1 MMFLAKKPS
10 FDIVTALP
18 MFALWIFIVLVCT
31 YSISKSKLDK
41 RYKYLLYMVSVIIG
55 WLVLGAIPNAVL
67 PIQQILITISNAGPI
82 AQIIPMI
89 VIVSLLLA
97 STLLIGRMFCG
108 FACPLGA
115 LQEFISNLTFK
126 SSIKKQKK
134 VKYYFK
140 IPQKYSKIIRWS
152 FFALIIITTIFVNF
166 ALLQY
171 VNPFLGFNLIR
182 AASLIVILFPIMSL
196 ILTIIL
202 SLFMYR
208 PWCQLFCP
216 FGATASILS
225 RFSRYK
231 YRRTED
237 CTQCELCEQICPTE
251 EAYENSS
258 KSECYYCGRCVEI
271 CPQDAIKFGKK
282 R

>member
-1 MMFLAKKPS
+1 MMFQGKQAS
-10 FDIVTALP
+10 FDIATALP
-18 MFALWIFIVLVCT
+18 MFILWIFIVSICT
-31 YSISKSKLDK
+31 YSIYKSKLAK
-41 RYKYLLYMVSVIIG
+41 KYKYLLYTISIIIG
-55 WLVLGAIPNAVL
+55 GLVLGAIPNAVL
-67 PIQQILITISNAGPI
+67 PIQQILITISKAGPI

-115 LQEFISNLTFK
+115 LQEFISNLRIK
-126 SSIKKQKK
+126 SSVKKQKE

-140 IPQKYSKIIRWS
+140 IPQKYSKIIRWA
-152 FFALIIITTIFVNF
+152 FFALIIVTTIFVNF

-171 VNPFLGFNLIR
+171 INPFLGFNLIK
-182 AASLIVILFPIMSL
+182 AASLTVILFPLISL

-202 SLFMYR
+202 SFFIYR

-231 YRRTED
+231 YRRTDD
-237 CTQCELCEQICPTE
+237 CTQCELCEQICPTD
-251 EAYENSS
+251 EAYEDSS
-258 KSECYYCGRCVEI
+258 KSECYFCGRCVDI

-282 R
+282 

>member
-1 MMFLAKKPS
+1 MMLLAKKPS
-10 FDIVTALP
+10 FDLVTAFP
-18 MFALWIFIVLVCT
+18 MFVLWIFIVLVCT
-31 YSISKSKLDK
+31 YSIYKSKLAK
-41 RYKYLLYMVSVIIG
+41 KYKYLLYTISIIIG
-55 WLVLGAIPNAVL
+55 GLVLGAIPNAVL
-67 PIQQILITISNAGPI
+67 PIQQILMTISNAGPI

-115 LQEFISNLTFK
+115 LQEFISNLRIK
-126 SSIKKQKK
+126 SSIKKQKE

-140 IPQKYSKIIRWS
+140 IPQKYSKIIRWA
-152 FFALIIITTIFVNF
+152 FFALIIVTTIFVNF

-171 VNPFLGFNLIR
+171 VNPFLGLNLFK
-182 AASLIVILFPIMSL
+182 AASLTVILFPIISL

-202 SLFMYR
+202 SFFIYR

-231 YRRTED
+231 YRRTDD
-237 CTQCELCEQICPTE
+237 CTQCELCEQICPTD
-251 EAYENSS
+251 EAYEDSS
-258 KSECYYCGRCVEI
+258 KSECYLCGRCVDI

-282 R
+282 

>member
-1 MMFLAKKPS
+1 MNIRNASP
-10 FDIVTALP
+10 
-18 MFALWIFIVLVCT
+18 
-31 YSISKSKLDK
+31 
-41 RYKYLLYMVSVIIG
+41 IIQ
-55 WLVLGAIPNAVL
+55 V
-67 PIQQILITISNAGPI
+67 
-82 AQIIPMI
+82 IPMI
-89 VIVSLLLA
+89 IIVSLLLV

-115 LQEFISNLTFK
+115 LQVAISNFRLK
-126 SSIKKQKK
+126 SSTKKQKE
-134 VKYYFK
+134 VKYFFK
-140 IPQKYSKIIRWS
+140 IPQKYSKIIRWV
-152 FFALIIITTIFVNF
+152 FFALIIVTTIFVNF

-182 AASLIVILFPIMSL
+182 AASLLVILFPIISL

-202 SLFMYR
+202 SFFTYR

-225 RFSRYK
+225 KFSRYK
-231 YRRTED
+231 YRRTDD
-237 CTQCELCEQICPTE
+237 CTQCDLCENICPTD
-251 EAYENSS
+251 EAYEDSS
-258 KSECYYCGRCVEI
+258 KSECYYCGRCVDI